1 MPRYKIALLPGDGV
15 GKDVVEAA
23 MIVLEWLGEEEK
35 ARRMEEAIAQVIK
48 EGKVRTYDLGGNS
61 RTLDVAR
68 EVAAKL

>member
-15 GKDVVEAA
+15 GKDVMEAA
-23 MIVLEWLGEEEK
+23 MIVFEWLGEEEK
-35 ARRMEEAIAQVIK
+35 ARRMEEAIAQVMK
-48 EGKVRTYDLGGNS
+48 EGKVRTYDPGGNS

>member
-1 MPRYKIALLPGDGV
+1 
-15 GKDVVEAA
+15 

-61 RTLDVAR
+61 RTLDLAR

>member
-61 RTLDVAR
+61 RTLDVACK
-68 EVAAKL
+68 VAAKL